1 MIEDSPV
8 VNDIRQ
14 IRQAISKRFNHDL
27 KKYLNYLQA
36 VEQANQSVTLKT
48 KEEKLPF
55 PKIVEMK
62 LEAPGQTQGCPP
74 YKQQS
79 RQPLPKPPN

>member
-14 IRQAISKRFNHDL
+14 IRRAISKRFDHDPDRYID
-27 KKYLNYLQA
+27 YLRSM
-36 VEQANQSVTLKT
+36 EQARQSVTLET
-48 KEEKLPF
+48 TEENLPF

-62 LEAPGQTQGCPP
+62 LEASGQTQG
-74 YKQQS
+74 
-79 RQPLPKPPN
+79 